1 MSHSIACFR
10 CGASL
15 GHLSPPLSRQ
25 DSCRECGAHLH
36 VCRMCRSF
44 DATAVDQCTED
55 DAERVREKT
64 ELNFCDWFV
73 AAEGAFDPA
82 ARREHDEAR
91 AALDAMFGDGEAATT
106 DADDPGTA
114 AAEALFSQEPKK

>member
-15 GHLSPPLSRQ
+15 GHLSLPLSRQ

-44 DATAVDQCTED
+44 DRNAVDQCTED

-73 AAEGAFDPA
+73 ATEGAFDAA
-82 ARREHDEAR
+82 ARREHEQAST
-91 AALDAMFGDGEAATT
+91 ALDALFGDSDPAPGET
-106 DADDPGTA
+106 ADSELA
-114 AAEALFSQEPKK
+114 AAEALFGKEPKP

>member
-15 GHLSPPLSRQ
+15 GHLSLPLSRQ

-44 DATAVDQCTED
+44 DAGAVDQCTED

-73 AAEGAFDPA
+73 ATEGAFDAA
-82 ARREHDEAR
+82 ARNEHDQAR
-91 AALDAMFGDGEAATT
+91 AALDALFDGESTAAT
-106 DADDPGTA
+106 DAEDPDMA
-114 AAEALFSQEPKK
+114 AAEALFRQEPKQ

>member
-15 GHLSPPLSRQ
+15 EHLSLPLSRQ

-44 DATAVDQCTED
+44 APGAVDQCTED
-55 DAERVREKT
+55 DAERVREKDQ
-64 ELNFCDWFV
+64 LNFCDWFV
-73 AAEGAFDPA
+73 ATEGAFNRA
-82 ARREHDEAR
+82 ARREHDKAR
-91 AALDAMFGDGEAATT
+91 AALDSLFGEPAGSSDQAE
-106 DADDPGTA
+106 DPDLA
-114 AAEALFSQEPKK
+114 AAEALFGGEPK